1 MWMPDI
7 MHPSESGDH
16 YPFDALGLCSDVQYN
31 ELFDLVVDSNG
42 YNDREERQP
51 EYEEPDEQKVR

>member
-7 MHPSESGDH
+7 MHPSESGDNH
-16 YPFDALGLCSDVQYN
+16 TFDALGLCSDMRYN

-42 YNDREERQP
+42 CNDREA
-51 EYEEPDEQKVR
+51 EYEESDEQKKVR

>member
-7 MHPSESGDH
+7 MHPSESGDN
-16 YPFDALGLCSDVQYN
+16 YAFDALGLCSDMRYN

-42 YNDREERQP
+42 CNDGEA
-51 EYEEPDEQKVR
+51 EYEEPDEQKKVR

>member
-7 MHPSESGDH
+7 MHSSESGDNH
-16 YPFDALGLCSDVQYN
+16 TFDALGLCSDMRYN

-42 YNDREERQP
+42 CNDGGEA